1 MCLSTSLPLCSH
13 CHTFIWQFIFILP
26 APLIIGKG
34 WMKFPFTFVLPHG
47 HKNHRDSFVC
57 VCLVLVFFLPLHLNC
72 LLPVLFHSS
81 LLDGDM
87 YAIIIPFFFRVRVS
101 HQASIKQSRKEGSS
115 AVIYVS
121 RQKRR
126 RGGKKYEIELM
137 CCWFMW
143 KHKTLGDTFDDS
155 WKYIEN
161 RNMALMLIW
170 ISLLSEALP
179 PSGLCSL

>member
-26 APLIIGKG
+26 ASLIIGKG
-34 WMKFPFTFVLPHG
+34 WMKFPFMFVLPHG

-57 VCLVLVFFLPLHLNC
+57 VCLVFYSAPAFKLLITCPLSFVPLGWRYVCN
-72 LLPVLFHSS
+72 
-81 LLDGDM
+81 
-87 YAIIIPFFFRVRVS
+87 YYPFFSMCMWVIRPPSNR
-101 HQASIKQSRKEGSS
+101 AERKG
-115 AVIYVS
+115 AAPLFTCQD
-121 RQKRR
+121 RKG
-126 RGGKKYEIELM
+126 GGKKKSEIELM

-143 KHKTLGDTFDDS
+143 KRKTLGDTFDDS